1 MNLFDMTVDNTTR
14 ERFMDES
21 LYEALYSIAD
31 PVTQAK
37 AKLHLEKIA
46 KALKV
51 SDEFKA
57 MSAGYLQKQK
67 KAPVVASTDFGGAY
81 PEMLTGAYF
90 VEETGIKTIDARG
103 NEVLVAHAP
112 VTIVRKSKN
121 VQTET
126 EIVTLA
132 YHTGSGWREVA
143 VSRDVISTSRKIL
156 ELSAK
161 GFPVISSTASKM
173 VDYLAE
179 LEHLNQ
185 DRIPVEKS
193 TSKMGWLGS
202 EFVPYSDKYI
212 LPVEDVGLKKLCASI
227 RCEGDAGKWMDCVK
241 QFRQGSNQTVQ
252 VLISSA
258 LASVLVERLNAL
270 PFIVNV
276 FGTTGMGKSV
286 ATKIATSVWAEP
298 NKNYIGDFE
307 STDVEI
313 EVKADFLNS
322 LPMVLDD
329 TSKISQRYLQR
340 FESMVYALASG
351 KGRSRS
357 NISLGIERERTWAL
371 CTITNGERP
380 LTSLCTQGGAEARIL
395 ELPLRQKLFDKPLE
409 VIDLVEHNFGHL
421 GKRFV
426 EVIQGIGKDELL
438 TKYKEMEHQIIAEI
452 PNALGKH
459 IASMAVLLTAD
470 AIATEYIFQDD
481 KYILMETVSDMVK
494 TEAEVSDYEQL
505 YHKLVQYVYM
515 NPSRFDG
522 SAKQEQ
528 YGFFKQHKYTIF
540 YELGFVKVCKSLGY
554 PKPKDFIL
562 WAVRSGFIL
571 VDPNR
576 LNKTTRLP
584 DAVAK
589 RYAEDNGKAPSQ
601 LRCIWLK
608 MESEQPPE
616 GEDEDDG
623 YTYTNEEIDE
633 WLRAFDEQRR
643 EEEENDAIE
652 EAFFDSLTN
661 DERREYYEGLMFPK
675 TDEQ

>member
-1 MNLFDMTVDNTTR
+1 MNLFDRTEDNTTR
-14 ERFMDES
+14 EMFMDES
-21 LYEALYSIAD
+21 LYDALYSIDD
-31 PVTQAK
+31 PMTQAR
-37 AKLHLEKIA
+37 ARLHLERIA

-51 SDEFKA
+51 FDEFKA

-67 KAPVVASTDFGGAY
+67 KASIVASTDFGGAY
-81 PEMLTGAYF
+81 PEMLTGSYI
-90 VEETGIKTIDARG
+90 VEAQGITTIDARG
-103 NEVLVAHAP
+103 NEVFVAHEP
-112 VTIVRKSKN
+112 VTIIRKSKN
-121 VQTET
+121 VQTDIEM
-126 EIVTLA
+126 ITLA

-161 GFPVISSTASKM
+161 GFPVTSSSASKM

-185 DRIPVEKS
+185 DRIPIEKS

-212 LPVEDVGLKKLCASI
+212 LPVEDIGLRKLCASI

-241 QFRQGSNQTVQ
+241 QFRQGSDQTVQ
-252 VLISSA
+252 VLISTA
-258 LASVLVERLNAL
+258 LASVLVEKLNAL

-322 LPMVLDD
+322 LPVVLDD
-329 TSKISQRYLQR
+329 TSKVSQRYLKR
-340 FESMVYALASG
+340 FESIVYELASG

-395 ELPLRQKLFDKPLE
+395 ELPLKQKLFDKPME
-409 VIDLVEHNFGHL
+409 VIELVEHNFGHL

-426 EVIQGIGKDELL
+426 EVVQSIGKDELL
-438 TKYKEMEHQIIAEI
+438 TKYKEMEHRVIAEI
-452 PNALGKH
+452 PDALGKH

-470 AIATEYIFQDD
+470 AIATEYIFQDGR
-481 KYILMETVSDMVK
+481 YIHMETVADMVK

-505 YHKLVQYVYM
+505 YHKLVQYVHM
-515 NPSRFDG
+515 NPSHFNG
-522 SAKQEQ
+522 SEKQEQ
-528 YGFFKQHKYTIF
+528 YGFSKKHNYT
-540 YELGFVKVCKSLGY
+540 
-554 PKPKDFIL
+554 
-562 WAVRSGFIL
+562 
-571 VDPNR
+571 
-576 LNKTTRLP
+576 LNP
-584 DAVAK
+584 
-589 RYAEDNGKAPSQ
+589 
-601 LRCIWLK
+601 
-608 MESEQPPE
+608 
-616 GEDEDDG
+616 
-623 YTYTNEEIDE
+623 
-633 WLRAFDEQRR
+633 
-643 EEEENDAIE
+643 
-652 EAFFDSLTN
+652 
-661 DERREYYEGLMFPK
+661 
-675 TDEQ
+675 